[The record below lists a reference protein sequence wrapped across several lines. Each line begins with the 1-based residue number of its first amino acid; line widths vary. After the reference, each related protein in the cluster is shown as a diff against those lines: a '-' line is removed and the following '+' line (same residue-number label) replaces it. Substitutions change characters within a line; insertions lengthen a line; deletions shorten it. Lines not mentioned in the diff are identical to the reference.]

1 MTKAENKS
9 YSLRKAREILK
20 TGFKWYQKKR
30 EVLSPQML
38 QEFES
43 TLRELDGAVLDRNQE
58 KIDIWTPRLE
68 TFYKSHFKKS
78 FFEHFF
84 ETFFAILVALVVATV
99 VRQMWFELYEIP
111 TGSMRP
117 TLKEQDHLSVTK
129 TAFGLNIPLEADH
142 FYFNPDLVQREGI
155 IIWTGENMPHLDAES
170 TFMGIFPYAKRFVKR
185 CMGKPGD
192 VLYFYGGRVYG
203 LDKNGEPL
211 THLNNNPWTEK
222 LEYIPFSRFEGRV
235 EVQDKKLAGTQ
246 EALFYHF
253 NQLVGRFNL
262 SQEGSGEVFSSEG
275 WVKDLP
281 EAQKKE
287 HMSVQTLSDFWGMKN
302 FAMVQLL
309 NKGQLEKTTSF
320 QADSMEPAE
329 LYLEIRHTPSLN
341 FPPLLTYGNYRLAL
355 TGYSTV
361 IPLQEKHL
369 KNLMKNLYT
378 CRFVVKNEKA
388 APYRV
393 DGVKFTKMS
402 PSFPGVPDGTY
413 EFYYGKGWKISWG
426 GVATELPLDHPLYR
440 STPED
445 VQRLFNLGI
454 DMNTVVERAGMHQF
468 IFPNRYAYFR
478 EGDLFVMGGVLMEKE
493 DPLLIS
499 FHARELK
506 RSSLATKKNP
516 YVPFQDYGPPVNEK
530 GEYDRSLIQNFGYKV
545 PETHYLALGDNHAMS
560 QDSRYFG
567 PIPQSNLQG
576 APSLI
581 LWPPGERWGIP
592 NQKPYPFLTLPRLI
606 VWSIAGMALVSWL
619 LWLRRRN
626 QRSIF
631 HERD

>member
-1 MTKAENKS
+1 MTTPENKS
-9 YSLRKAREILK
+9 YSLRKARDILK
-20 TGFKWYQKKR
+20 TGFKWYKKKK
-30 EVLSPQML
+30 EVISPQML
-38 QEFES
+38 QEFE
-43 TLRELDGAVLDRNQE
+43 TDLKELDEAVLSRDQE
-58 KIDIWTPRLE
+58 KMNIWAPRLE
-68 TFYKSHFKKS
+68 SFYKSHFKKS
-78 FFEHFF
+78 VFEHFF
-84 ETFFAILVALVVATV
+84 ETFLAILVALVVATII
-99 VRQMWFELYEIP
+99 RQMWFELYEIP

-129 TAFGLNIPLEADH
+129 TAFGLNIPLEAAH
-142 FYFNPDLVQREGI
+142 FYFDPSLVQREGI

-170 TFMGIFPYAKRFVKR
+170 KFMGIFPYAKRFVKR

-192 VLYFYGGRVYG
+192 ILYFYGGRIYG
-203 LDKNGEPL
+203 LDREGNPL

-235 EVQDKKLAGTQ
+235 EVQEKKLTGTQ

-262 SQEGSGEVFSSEG
+262 SQEGSGEILSSDG
-275 WVKDLP
+275 WVKDNP

-287 HMSVQTLSDFWGMKN
+287 HPSVQTLSDFWGMKN

-309 NKGQLEKTTSF
+309 SKEQLEKTTPF
-320 QADSMEPAE
+320 QVDAMEPAE

-341 FPPLLTYGNYRLAL
+341 FPPLLAYGNYRLAL

-361 IPLQEKHL
+361 LPLQEKHL
-369 KNLMKNLYT
+369 KNLMSHLYT
-378 CRFVVKNEKA
+378 CRFVVKDERA
-388 APYRV
+388 SPYRV
-393 DGVKFTKMS
+393 EGVKFTKMS
-402 PSFPGVPDGTY
+402 PAFPGVPDGTY
-413 EFYYGKGWKISWG
+413 EFYYGKAWKISWG
-426 GVATELPLDHPLYR
+426 GIATELPLDHPLYR
-440 STPED
+440 SSPQD

-454 DMNTVVERAGMHQF
+454 DMNTVVEKTGMHQF

-478 EGDLFVMGGVLMEKE
+478 EGNLLVMGGVLMEKE
-493 DPLLIS
+493 DPLLKS
-499 FHARELK
+499 FHAREVK
-506 RSSLATKKNP
+506 RASLATKKNP
-516 YVPFQDYGPPVNEK
+516 YVPFQDYGAPVNEK
-530 GEYDRSLIQNFGYKV
+530 GDYDHALIKTFGYKV
-545 PETHYLALGDNHAMS
+545 PEGHYLALGDNHAMS

-592 NQKPYPFLTLPRLI
+592 NQKPYPFLTLPRLV
-606 VWSIAGMALVSWL
+606 VWSIAGVVLLGWL

-631 HERD
+631 D